1 MLKTLNSDFLNFN
14 IICLLLAS
22 LVSVGS
28 RPGHKVSGTQSKFP
42 NLNKMDKNLIVR
54 EVFLTQNPVRIF
66 SRSATACDSFK
77 QTSSSL
83 LLH

>member
-14 IICLLLAS
+14 IICLLPAS

-28 RPGHKVSGTQSKFP
+28 RPGHKVSGTQPKFP

-54 EVFLTQNPVRIF
+54 EVFLTHNPVRIF

-77 QTSSSL
+77 QTSTSL
-83 LLH
+83 LHH